1 MAPVA
6 LPVTCREEGDSVT
19 VMELQIPADLSADD
33 LEELPDEGHRYEL
46 HEGNLVIMSPA
57 TAWHY
62 RAGMRLV
69 LHFEGKGRHVTGE
82 VGIKFG
88 HRDVRTPDVAVF
100 HGPFDDS
107 RAMFPPSD
115 IAIAVEV
122 VSPSSEVE
130 DRVTKPW
137 VYAHAGIPEYWR
149 VERIEGTD
157 DAFIYQFVLERS
169 LDGEPAYRQSGQ
181 TTLSELEKG
190 AG

>member
-1 MAPVA
+1 V
-6 LPVTCREEGDSVT
+6 S

-33 LEELPDEGHRYEL
+33 LEEFPDEGYRYEL

-62 RAGMRLV
+62 RAGWRLV
-69 LHFEGKGRHVTGE
+69 HYFDQKGLHVSGE
-82 VGIKFG
+82 VSIKFG
-88 HRDVRTPDVAVF
+88 HKDLRTPDVVVF
-100 HGPFDDS
+100 HGPFN
-107 RAMFPPSD
+107 RHAVMFKPAE
-115 IAIAVEV
+115 IAIAIEV
-122 VSPSSEVE
+122 VSPSSEIE

-149 VERIEGTD
+149 VEWIEDTD
-157 DAFIYQFVLERS
+157 DGATIYQFVLDQTP
-169 LDGEPAYRQSGQ
+169 DGEPIYRQAGV

>member
-1 MAPVA
+1 
-6 LPVTCREEGDSVT
+6 
-19 VMELQIPADLSADD
+19 MEIQIPPDLSADD
-33 LEELPDEGHRYEL
+33 LESFPDEGYRYEL

-62 RAGMRLV
+62 RAGWRLV
-69 LHFEGKGRHVTGE
+69 HYFDQKGLHANGE

-88 HRDVRTPDVAVF
+88 HNDVRTPDVAVF
-100 HGPFDDS
+100 HGPFDD
-107 RAMFPPSD
+107 ATAFFKPSE

-122 VSPSSEVE
+122 VSASSEID

-157 DAFIYQFVLERS
+157 DATIDQFVLVRS
-169 LDGEPAYRQSGQ
+169 PDGEPVYRQAGQ
-181 TTLSELEKG
+181 TTLSELERD

>member
-1 MAPVA
+1 M
-6 LPVTCREEGDSVT
+6 S

-33 LEELPDEGHRYEL
+33 LEEFPDEGYRYEL

-69 LHFEGKGRHVTGE
+69 LYFDRKGLYAGGE

-88 HRDVRTPDVAVF
+88 HRDVRTPDVTVF
-100 HGPFDDS
+100 HGPFNDS
-107 RAMFPPSD
+107 KAMFPPSD

-122 VSPSSEVE
+122 VSPSSEIE

-137 VYAHAGIPEYWR
+137 VYAHAGIPEFWR
-149 VERIEGTD
+149 VERITDSD
-157 DAFIYQFVLERS
+157 DATIHRFVLDQTP
-169 LDGEPAYRQSGQ
+169 DGEPVYRLAGV
-181 TTLSELEKG
+181 TPLSELEKG

>member
-1 MAPVA
+1 M
-6 LPVTCREEGDSVT
+6 T
-19 VMELQIPADLSADD
+19 VMEIQIPADLSADD
-33 LEELPDEGHRYEL
+33 LKEFPDEGYRYEL

-57 TAWHY
+57 TQWHF
-62 RAGMRLV
+62 RVIWRLV
-69 LHFEGKGRHVTGE
+69 RYFDNTGRNAGGE

-88 HRDVRTPDVAVF
+88 RRDVRTPDVAVF
-100 HGPFDDS
+100 HGPFDQNT
-107 RAMFPPSD
+107 ALFQPSE

-122 VSPSSEVE
+122 VSPSSEIE

-157 DAFIYQFVLERS
+157 DTTIHQFVLEQS
-169 LDGEPAYRQSGQ
+169 PEDEPAYRQAGT
-181 TTLSELEKG
+181 TTLSELEKD